1 MIKKTISI
9 VIRTFNEE
17 KYLDELLEM
26 IFLQKANAY
35 NVEIVIV
42 DSGSFD
48 QTINIAK
55 KYNCKIVNIKKE
67 EFTFGRSL
75 NIGCENATGD
85 FLVFISG
92 HCIPSNENW
101 LTNIVLPLE
110 LSCDY
115 SYGRQ
120 KGRDTTKFSE
130 RQLFEKYFPKQS
142 KLPQK
147 GFFCNNAN
155 AAIKKDIWQKYLFD
169 EDITG
174 CEDMHLAKRIVD
186 DGYLIGYVAD
196 AAVFHIHDETWSQ
209 VSLRYERE
217 AIALQKIMPEIQ
229 LSINDTIRFIFIGIL
244 KDIKQAFIR
253 RILFKEFYSIIRFRY
268 HQYVGAYKGN
278 KNNRELSKTMKEKY
292 FYPRVIKNEN
302 INGR

>member
-1 MIKKTISI
+1 MMKKTISI

-17 KYLDELLEM
+17 RYLDELLEM
-26 IFLQKANAY
+26 ILLQKANDY

-75 NIGCENATGD
+75 NVGCENATGD

-101 LTNIVLPLE
+101 LVNIVLPLE
-110 LSCDY
+110 FSCDY

-155 AAIKKDIWQKYLFD
+155 AAIKKDIWRKYLFD

-186 DGYLIGYVAD
+186 DGYFIGYSAD
-196 AAVFHIHDETWSQ
+196 AAVYHIHDETWSQ

-253 RILFKEFYSIIRFRY
+253 KILLKEFYSIIRFRY

-292 FYPRVIKNEN
+292 FYPRIIKNEN
-302 INGR
+302 VNGR